1 MKEKST
7 MKASLRALAIPG
19 CALVLSAGVVN
30 ATQEQASDGAERTV
44 FEALYDQSDSF
55 YSFACSEDGE
65 VIPEEDGELIDIE
78 GQIYERLVFLTD
90 GTGEYHYQMHSMPV
104 GLRGIGVTSG
114 EEFRVIEADHMSG
127 SQRSAGGTGSFHGH
141 MKMTGKDTHRTFWLR
156 FGGHYNVAP
165 DGTVKVSRDNL
176 SQECRPGWD

>member
-1 MKEKST
+1 

>member
-1 MKEKST
+1 
-7 MKASLRALAIPG
+7 MKAPVRALAIPA
-19 CALVLSAGVVN
+19 CALFLSSGIVV
-30 ATQEQASDGAERTV
+30 AEQEQGSNGAERTV

-55 YSFACSEDGE
+55 YAFACSEDGE
-65 VIPEEDGELIDIE
+65 VIPEDDAELIDME
-78 GQIYERLVFLTD
+78 GQIYERLVFLID

-114 EEFRVIEADHMSG
+114 EEFRVIEADHRSG

-141 MKMTGKDTHRTFWLR
+141 LKMTGKDTHRTFWLR

-165 DGTVKVSRDNL
+165 DGTVKVSRDIL
-176 SQECRPGWD
+176 SSECRPGWD